1 MSLIQSVCLT
11 CHSFSLSVWHVTHS
25 VCPSDMSLIQS
36 VCLTCHSICL
46 TCHSFSLSVWHV
58 THSVCLSDMSL
69 IQSVWHVTHSVYL
82 SDMSLIQSVWHV
94 THSVCLSDM
103 SLIQSVCLSDMSLI
117 QSVWH
122 VTHSVCLSDMSLI
135 QSVCLTCHSFSQTV
149 WMMDCLTQ
157 TLTDWLTPQTTC
169 PATPALWFNNMSTFL
184 EARPDK
190 LGHCHGCWRSQFL
203 HHQVIS
209 NHDIDCKTSRSLS
222 SIQNANKHVMSL
234 WKNSACQIYL
244 TISHLSAL
252 QMKQYLT

>member
-1 MSLIQSVCLT
+1 MSLIQYVCLTCHSFSLSDMSLIQSVCLT

-25 VCPSDMSLIQS
+25 V
-36 VCLTCHSICL
+36 CL

-69 IQSVWHVTHSVYL
+69 IQS
-82 SDMSLIQSVWHV
+82 D
-94 THSVCLSDM
+94 CL
-103 SLIQSVCLSDMSLI
+103 
-117 QSVWH
+117 
-122 VTHSVCLSDMSLI
+122 
-135 QSVCLTCHSFSQTV
+135 TV